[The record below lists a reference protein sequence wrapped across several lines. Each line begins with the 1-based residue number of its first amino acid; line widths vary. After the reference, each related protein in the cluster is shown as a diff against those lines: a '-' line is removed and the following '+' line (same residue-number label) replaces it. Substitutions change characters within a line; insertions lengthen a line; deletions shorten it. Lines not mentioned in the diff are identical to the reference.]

1 MVIIVDT
8 REKPR
13 AIVRILAQFEKDG
26 IEVVRRAL
34 NFGDYLNPEN
44 PNIVIDRKQN
54 LLEVVHNVT
63 QDKPRFVREIERANR
78 NGARL
83 IILVEHSPQIR
94 QLEDVIG
101 WKNPRLRESP
111 LAVSG
116 DRLFRILKA
125 MEGHYGIEFRFCGK
139 TQTGKRIIEILRGD
153 TDA

>member
-1 MVIIVDT
+1 MEIIVDT

-13 AIVRILAQFEKDG
+13 AIVRILAEFEKHG
-26 IEVVRRAL
+26 VQIERMAL
-34 NFGDYLNPEN
+34 NFGDYLNPER
-44 PNIVIDRKQN
+44 PEIVVDRKQN

-63 QDKPRFVREIERANR
+63 QDKPRLIREIERANR

-83 IILVEHSPQIR
+83 IFLVEHSPQIR
-94 QLEDVIG
+94 KLEDVIR
-101 WKNPRLRESP
+101 WQNPRLKESP

-139 TQTGKRIIEILRGD
+139 AQTGKRIIEILRGD